1 MSMRSFCSA
10 ALVAA
15 LLGAGCSSDNS
26 AVGDGTAPTALYVGV
41 SAPGEGALTLPEC
54 TAQTL
59 KSFLEFDH
67 GAGDTGDFTE
77 RSEWR
82 SSDPSTAFVGDGVS
96 PSPDGVVY
104 PKGYVVGIKPGA
116 AVVTASYLEFEASMT
131 VEVPP
136 LQSLVIEPALTD
148 IAENVAQKFDLKA
161 VFLENTAD
169 QDVSSTAQWRFAA
182 TTTEAYA
189 NANGGGQVQANSA
202 TSTTPLELVAE
213 MPECG
218 REVSTQFRVSQIEG
232 LDLDYEFGDE
242 PVLPLGYSEAVAVQ
256 ARFASPD
263 GSETTRQN
271 LSSVVEI
278 ENDDDDYISV
288 SRGEDALYVVAG
300 DDAADVFFDV
310 SLDTESRDFF
320 IPTKIWKLQDIAL
333 LDVHLSPQELRIT
346 YPETGQFT
354 VTGTFEDGRERP
366 ITRHVSWTSS
376 DTVGATVSAAYDS
389 AGEVSV
395 GNVDIDVEI
404 EASSADAEG
413 TQDFDLATVKV
424 FSSESTN

>member
-1 MSMRSFCSA
+1 MSMRRICGV

-15 LLGAGCSSDNS
+15 LLGAGCSDDNS
-26 AVGDGTAPTALYVGV
+26 VVGDGTEPTALYVGV
-41 SAPGEGALTLPEC
+41 SAPGEGALELPEC

-59 KSFLEFDH
+59 KSFLEFDN
-67 GAGDTGDFTE
+67 GEGDTGDFTE

-82 SSDPSTAFVGDGVS
+82 SSDPSTAFVGDGVT

-104 PKGYVVGIKPGA
+104 QKGYVVGIKPGT
-116 AVVTASYLEFEASMT
+116 AVVTASYLEFDASMT

-136 LQSLVIEPALTD
+136 LQSLAIEPALTD
-148 IAENVAQKFDLKA
+148 IAENVVQKFDLKA
-161 VFLENTAD
+161 VFLEDTAD
-169 QDVSSTAQWRFAA
+169 QDVSSTALWRFAT
-182 TTTEAYA
+182 TTTEAYVDTS
-189 NANGGGQVQANSA
+189 GSGQVHANSA
-202 TSTTPLELVAE
+202 GSGGALELVAE
-213 MPECG
+213 MPECD
-218 REVSTQFRVSQIEG
+218 RSVSTQFRVSSIAG

-242 PVLPLGYSEAVAVQ
+242 QVLPLGYSEAVAVQ

-271 LSSVVEI
+271 LSAVVEI
-278 ENDDDDYISV
+278 ENDDDDYIGV
-288 SRGEDALYVVAG
+288 SQGEDALYVVAG
-300 DDAADVFFDV
+300 DDAAEVSFEI
-310 SLDTESRDFF
+310 SLDTETRDFLL
-320 IPTKIWKLQDIAL
+320 PTKTWKLQDIAL

-366 ITRHVSWTSS
+366 ITRHVIWSSS
-376 DTVGATVSAAYDS
+376 DTSGATVSAAYDS

-395 GNVDIDVEI
+395 GNVDTDVEI

-424 FSSESTN
+424 FSAESTN